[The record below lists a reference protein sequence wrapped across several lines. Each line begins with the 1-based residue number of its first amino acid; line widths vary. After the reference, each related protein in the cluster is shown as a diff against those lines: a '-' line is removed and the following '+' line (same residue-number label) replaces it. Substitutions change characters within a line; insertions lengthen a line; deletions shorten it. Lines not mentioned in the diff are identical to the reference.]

1 MNVMKTFFT
10 FIVLM
15 SSLGGFAQNMGDGFE
30 MLEQGNNEEAVSFFE
45 DVLIEFPSNKT
56 AQLCYARAVGLSGD
70 PAKAKSLF
78 EDMLAEYST
87 DFEIKLNYAE
97 SLLWNQEYRAA
108 VSYYMNLVKEQPL
121 NFTALL
127 GLANSHFNVKEFDEA
142 LRYVGKAL
150 EVTPNQSN
158 ALISQK
164 YMRLGKASQLIS
176 ELQFSPAMELLDLIL
191 ASFPNDADAQ
201 NTKINAYLIQN
212 DLESAENGYLQLKD
226 SISSLTG
233 LALIEHKRFNDK
245 KALEFARL
253 AKEKIKNETKAAKK
267 EIALERFVQALIWNG
282 NYNEA
287 EKQLQLLDVVY
298 PNQDFVTRLQAT
310 FGMYTGQLK
319 KSLSAYQVLLAKDS
333 TSFDGNLGI
342 ANAYRAK
349 GDLTSALL
357 FARKTLTHYPNQK
370 DALQLIATIENSLS
384 PTVETVLSYTKD
396 NGENE
401 ALSVQAHAM
410 LPWSERFSTTFHY
423 GYRTTENK
431 ISKEMA
437 YNTNASFG
445 ANYRIV
451 NNTWIHGKIGFLK
464 ANTPTNDYSD
474 VNGSV
479 FIKSRPL
486 PLQYLAIGVKRELQ
500 NFNAALIEEKIFMN
514 SLEVNYNMGTRFG
527 LGWYTSYMF
536 TNQTDDNQR
545 NLLFTSLYYN
555 FTKRPLFKAGLNYQY
570 LGFKDQMPEL
580 YFSPSKYQAAELFA
594 SLEGTSKKWDYA
606 ADVAGGFQF
615 VENRE
620 GTTLFRINGKVNY
633 AISPRFQI
641 GVYGKYSTI
650 ASETATGFEFTEVG
664 FKLRWQVTKKP
675 LFRIKSK

>member
-1 MNVMKTFFT
+1 MKTFFT
-10 FIVLM
+10 FIVLIA
-15 SSLGGFAQNMGDGFE
+15 SFGGYAQNMNVGFE
-30 MLEQGNNEEAVSFFE
+30 MLEQGNNKEAVSFFE
-45 DVLIEFPSNKT
+45 EVLIEYPSNKT
-56 AQLCYARAVGLSGD
+56 AQLCYARALGLSGE
-70 PAKAKSLF
+70 PTEAKFLF
-78 EDMLAEYST
+78 EGMLKEYPT

-97 SLLWNQEYRAA
+97 SLLWNQEYSAA
-108 VSYYMNLVKEQPL
+108 ISYYTLLVEEQPL

-142 LRYVGKAL
+142 LIYVAKAL
-150 EVTPNQSN
+150 EVTPNQNN
-158 ALISQK
+158 ALVSQK

-176 ELQFSPAMELLDLIL
+176 DLKFDTAIELLDLIL
-191 ASFPNDADAQ
+191 VSFPNDVDAQ
-201 NTKINAYLIQN
+201 NTKINAFLIQN
-212 DLESAENGYLQLKD
+212 DLAAAEKGYLQLND
-226 SISSLTG
+226 SIAILTG
-233 LALIEHKRFNDK
+233 LSLIEHKRFDDK
-245 KALEFARL
+245 KALKFAKQATTL
-253 AKEKIKNETKAAKK
+253 IKDETKTTKK
-267 EIALERFVQALIWNG
+267 IVALERFVQALVWNG
-282 NYNEA
+282 NFNEA
-287 EKQLQLLDVVY
+287 EKQLEQLDKAY
-298 PNQDFVTRLQAT
+298 PNQDFVTRLHAN

-319 KSLSAYQVLLAKDS
+319 KSLNAYKSILAKDS

-349 GDLTSALL
+349 GDLTSALH
-357 FARKTLTHYPNQK
+357 FAKKTLTFYPNQK
-370 DALQLIATIENSLS
+370 DAVQLIATIENSLS

-410 LPWSERFSTTFHY
+410 LPWSERFSTSFHY
-423 GYRTTENK
+423 GYRTTENG

-451 NNTWIHGKIGFLK
+451 NNTWIHGKLGFLK

-474 VNGSV
+474 VSGSL

-527 LGWYTSYMF
+527 LGWYTGYTF
-536 TNQTDDNQR
+536 TNQTDGNQR

-555 FTKRPLFKAGLNYQY
+555 FTKRPLLKAGLNYQY
-570 LGFKDQMPEL
+570 LGFKEQVPEL
-580 YFSPSKYQAAELFA
+580 YFSPSKYQAIELFA
-594 SLEGTSKKWDYA
+594 SIEGKSKKWDYA

-615 VENRE
+615 VETME

-633 AISPRFQI
+633 AISPRLLV
-641 GVYGKYSTI
+641 GAYGKYSTI
-650 ASETATGFEFTEVG
+650 ASETATGFEFTEIG
-664 FKLRWQVTKKP
+664 FKLRWQITKKP
-675 LFRIKSK
+675 IFRIKSK

>member
-1 MNVMKTFFT
+1 MKTIFT
-10 FIVLM
+10 YIALIASFA
-15 SSLGGFAQNMGDGFE
+15 SFAQNMGVGFE
-30 MLEQGNNEEAVSFFE
+30 MLEKGDNLEAVSFFKE
-45 DVLIEFPSNKT
+45 VLKEFPSNKT
-56 AQLCYARAVGLSGD
+56 AQLCYARAVGLSGE
-70 PAKAKSLF
+70 PAKAKLLF
-78 EDMLAEYST
+78 EDMLTEYSS

-97 SLLWNQEYRAA
+97 SLLWNQEYTAA
-108 VSYYMNLVKEQPL
+108 VAFYTILIEEQPL

-127 GLANSHFNVKEFDEA
+127 GLANSHFNVKAFDEA
-142 LRYVGKAL
+142 LIYVAKAL

-158 ALISQK
+158 ALVSQK

-176 ELQFSPAMELLDLIL
+176 ELQFNTAIELLDLIL
-191 ASFPNDADAQ
+191 VSFPNDADAQ
-201 NTKINAYLIQN
+201 NTKINAFLIQN
-212 DLESAENGYLQLKD
+212 DLEAAEKAYLQLKD
-226 SISSLTG
+226 SISLLTG
-233 LALIEHKRFNDK
+233 LSLIEHKRFDDRR
-245 KALEFARL
+245 ALQY
-253 AKEKIKNETKAAKK
+253 AKQATSIIKEETNSAKK
-267 EIALERFVQALIWNG
+267 ELALERFVQALLWNG
-282 NYNEA
+282 HFNEA
-287 EKQLQLLDVVY
+287 EKQIEELDTAY
-298 PNQDFVTRLQAT
+298 PNKEFVIRLHAN

-319 KSLSAYQVLLAKDS
+319 KSLNAYKVILAKDS

-349 GDLTSALL
+349 GNLTSALH
-357 FARKTLTHYPNQK
+357 FAKKTLTYYPNQK
-370 DALQLIATIENSLS
+370 DAVQLISTIENSLS

-410 LPWSERFSTTFHY
+410 IPWSERFSTSFHY
-423 GYRTTENK
+423 GYRTTENG

-451 NNTWIHGKIGFLK
+451 NNTWIQGKIGFLK

-527 LGWYTSYMF
+527 LGWYTGYTF
-536 TNQTDDNQR
+536 TNQTDGNQR

-555 FTKRPLFKAGLNYQY
+555 FSKRPLFKAGLNYQY
-570 LGFKDQMPEL
+570 LGFKEQIPEL
-580 YFSPSKYQAAELFA
+580 YFSPSKYQAVELFA
-594 SLEGTSKKWDYA
+594 SVEGRSKKWDYT

-615 VENRE
+615 VENME
-620 GTTLFRINGKVNY
+620 GTTLFRINGNVNY
-633 AISPRFQI
+633 AISPRLLV

-664 FKLRWQVTKKP
+664 FKLRWQITNKP
-675 LFRIKSK
+675 IFRIKSK